1 MNECEDESLNSFE
14 LQLLWD
20 GVEDFTGLWQ
30 AEALARKLGSDLPG
44 VIPRHRARRSLERL
58 VENGLVVV
66 YACRGVPTDE
76 TCDQL
81 GLEELPKVLDEGTS
95 WIAPEEGGI
104 GIWYDTNDDGFDAYR
119 MATDWQ

>member
-1 MNECEDESLNSFE
+1 LNDCGNESLSSFE

-30 AEALARKLGSDLPG
+30 AEALARKYGSDLQG
-44 VIPRHRARRSLERL
+44 VTPRNRARRSLERL
-58 VENGLVVV
+58 AEDGLIVV
-66 YACRGVPTDE
+66 YVCRGVPTDE
-76 TCDQL
+76 TCDRV
-81 GLEELPKVLDEGTS
+81 GLEELPKVFDMGIS

-119 MATDWQ
+119 KATDWQ